1 MSVTSFL
8 HYKRPNP
15 WHIVYHLQVIYARF
29 GSKPH
34 IMMIFFA
41 LLTNLLIA
49 GMVMSE
55 GSIIMATLTDGKMHS
70 MTLSRCVRTSVYVY
84 NHILAHILVLN
95 AV

>member
-34 IMMIFFA
+34 IIMIFFA

-55 GSIIMATLTDGKMHS
+55 GSVIMATLTDGKSCIIISWRFRVMYV
-70 MTLSRCVRTSVYVY
+70 CNVYRY
-84 NHILAHILVLN
+84 T
-95 AV
+95 

>member
-1 MSVTSFL
+1 MESKDQLVAYTIYYF
-8 HYKRPNP
+8 
-15 WHIVYHLQVIYARF
+15 QVIYARF

-55 GSIIMATLTDGKMHS
+55 GSVIMATLTDGKIIYDPFSLCTYEHE
-70 MTLSRCVRTSVYVY
+70 C
-84 NHILAHILVLN
+84 HGEDGI
-95 AV
+95 

>member
-15 WHIVYHLQVIYARF
+15 WHIAYHLQVIYARF

-34 IMMIFFA
+34 IIMIFFA

-55 GSIIMATLTDGKMHS
+55 GSVIMATLTDGKSCIIISWRFRVMYV
-70 MTLSRCVRTSVYVY
+70 CNVYRY
-84 NHILAHILVLN
+84 T
-95 AV
+95 